1 MVTGQGPQSGPI
13 AGDLQIHGEG
23 GRRPR
28 VILKGSPEHNLLQ
41 EAQVLVGGSRSQEEV
56 QEGRGVSG
64 GLVRK
69 KVRWPPDSGK
79 EGKNEEGNVMM
90 VGPSRVGKIPT
101 SRASEQEGKAPR
113 ARLFPRE

>member
-1 MVTGQGPQSGPI
+1 M
-13 AGDLQIHGEG
+13 HGEG

-28 VILKGSPEHNLLQ
+28 VILEGSPEHNLLQ
-41 EAQVLVGGSRSQEEV
+41 EAQVLVGGSRSQEEI
-56 QEGRGVSG
+56 QEGRGISG
-64 GLVRK
+64 DLARK

-79 EGKNEEGNVMM
+79 EGKIKEGNVKL

-101 SRASEQEGKAPR
+101 SRATEVEDKEPR